1 MTEKKAFKVRD
12 IALIGMMIATIEIA
26 KFAMAALPNIELT
39 SFLIIIYTLYFGKR
53 ILFVIPAFIL
63 LEGCMYGFGLWWI
76 MYLYAWPLLALTVHL
91 FRRQESAWFF
101 STLSG
106 LFGLSFGA
114 LCSIP
119 YIFLTGPK
127 GAFGWW
133 VAGIQFDVI
142 HCVSNFV
149 LCLVLFVPVRTA
161 MNRISRLF
169 NFS

>member
-1 MTEKKAFKVRD
+1 MTEKKAISVKD

-26 KFAMAALPNIELT
+26 KITMAALPNIELT
-39 SFLIIIYTLYFGKR
+39 SFLVIVYTLYFGKR

-63 LEGCMYGFGLWWI
+63 LEGAMYGFGLWWI
-76 MYLYAWPLLALTVHL
+76 MYLYAWPLLALIVHI
-91 FRRQESAWFF
+91 FRRQESVWFF
-101 STLSG
+101 CTISG

-119 YIFLTGPK
+119 YIFLAGPG
-127 GAFGWW
+127 GAFSWW
-133 VAGIQFDVI
+133 VAGIPFDVI

-161 MNRISRLF
+161 LNRISVLF
-169 NFS
+169 HFS